1 MIMINDKIAIIKIIK
16 LSNNNNSNNPFLN
29 PLYS

>member
-1 MIMINDKIAIIKIIK
+1 MINDKIAILKIIK
-16 LSNNNNSNNPFLN
+16 LRNNNNSNNPFLN